1 MGKKTFFKKAI
12 REEIGYRD
20 IFSDVFMNHSRED
33 SAKLFI
39 AGTPITT
46 PSRADMLAEW
56 MKPFVFAR
64 FFIIDL
70 LVIGI
75 LYVMNDVFG
84 DSMSLNML
92 FILISSIVPLTMMVF
107 VWEMNVPRNI
117 SLTEVLKMIMIGG
130 AMGIFFTM
138 ALNNVFARF
147 HILQDETL
155 SVTLAGIVEEPAKL
169 IPVYIILSR
178 KDKKRPYILN
188 GILIGFAVGTGFA
201 IVESIGYS
209 FRAYTMGI
217 LSATVEAMEGKRSP
231 DMIFAVGASYGMNQA
246 LVRMFAG
253 VVGHGVYTSLGGGA
267 LMLAKGKEDLNPAHL
282 LSPKFLLYFA
292 AAVFL
297 HTCNNVPIGNE
308 IFIFD
313 VIPVKCVVVLIPL
326 GFFLWLPML
335 RKGVNQAA
343 RISLEENGSLTRAVN
358 GEPGMEK
365 RDNHVS
371 YRQPDFYRED
381 GEWYLLGVSGSWKER
396 EIRLYKGRQMVVGR
410 SPQKASLVLE
420 NSPRVSGAHCE
431 LYFDGE
437 KLMVRDLGSM
447 NGTYLDQQKLLPQA
461 VTVMKENSILSLGD
475 NTCSF
480 RLIKK

>member
-1 MGKKTFFKKAI
+1 
-12 REEIGYRD
+12 
-20 IFSDVFMNHSRED
+20 
-33 SAKLFI
+33 
-39 AGTPITT
+39 
-46 PSRADMLAEW
+46 
-56 MKPFVFAR
+56 
-64 FFIIDL
+64 
-70 LVIGI
+70 
-75 LYVMNDVFG
+75 
-84 DSMSLNML
+84 
-92 FILISSIVPLTMMVF
+92 
-107 VWEMNVPRNI
+107 
-117 SLTEVLKMIMIGG
+117 
-130 AMGIFFTM
+130 
-138 ALNNVFARF
+138 
-147 HILQDETL
+147 
-155 SVTLAGIVEEPAKL
+155 
-169 IPVYIILSR
+169 
-178 KDKKRPYILN
+178 
-188 GILIGFAVGTGFA
+188 
-201 IVESIGYS
+201 
-209 FRAYTMGI
+209 
-217 LSATVEAMEGKRSP
+217 
-231 DMIFAVGASYGMNQA
+231 
-246 LVRMFAG
+246 
-253 VVGHGVYTSLGGGA
+253 
-267 LMLAKGKEDLNPAHL
+267 MLAKGKEDLNPAHL